1 MIVNITEPQ
10 DMKLWKITIAVPDDS
25 ELKKIFGVT
34 EITDSNRNLY
44 LAQAKVRHSSE
55 PFIIDEAVLGGGT
68 YELTPLI
75 DHFTGTYK
83 YVSSCS
89 VKGRFSRVD
98 TFCRVGANKSCDRER
113 FLRHYTQTFSASD
126 SDIAATGV
134 SSLNG
139 PDGFTRKYYSED
151 GLYLGFLPKEYI
163 CDHVLAGKDLVEG
176 TTGVPHHGL
185 GPDGIPDSG
194 DEHRANWILL
204 GEEGSDY
211 TEYGYAD
218 SISIGFNNIHAYD
231 ATPLYSGI
239 VPDDAHPGFYKVP
252 KRWYRPETGLLECVP
267 ASKDIAISGYFLGIN
282 TAYYKSV
289 ESVSS
294 DFVTDE
300 SVVSYDGY
308 KAFNT
313 WHYVRFKKN
322 AFPEDSPYGRY
333 NGRVVYKI
341 KLEVDYSLSPDYN
354 KNREKANN
362 EIGLGASGQVI
373 NGGGSI
379 VNSTYNY
386 NGTNPALPEPYSDY
400 VYEPAQEEIS
410 NKTKKSPLVSCWA
423 DSIRHVAV
431 SAMSKTALTAKAVK
445 DFVDDSFK
453 TFADYVNKLVG
464 SLVSYV
470 DNSRIDSFSGTKIT
484 YAPASSES
492 TKSVDINT
500 KIKSGIYRV
509 VTGDNMLKGTL
520 PPIDDYTGYLVIFNI
535 NDTDN
540 YIRDEYNESDKIRVR
555 QIVYPDDG
563 SNQSPW
569 TRVGYAESAKD
580 KNGTPLVGYLDSE
593 GNTVMDVHGAP
604 ARDTMNADGVRVL
617 PQVYGETGPK
627 DISSSDYSQT
637 YPLFAGTYKPNPLY
651 ISPNAVDYVSRN
663 EEITVKWS
671 DWSMM
676 GGGLRR
682 VVLTQDSVAQFNVM
696 YESFGPYTL
705 TLPDPANTPVGTKIG
720 LEQHYGKGAVVCGDN
735 TQNTEPVLYNNL
747 PGVYKALDEDYESY
761 IADTNSGYLG
771 TWSGDH
777 IVDEIKLGEA
787 CWFKL
792 AESQTLE
799 LTTIPTQMNFTVHKG
814 WNVIVV
820 PYKFDVTRLLIL
832 TSARPYVLMYVD
844 PAPSSN
850 LWTLKPIDLTKP
862 MDNDDLSFR
871 PIFFRTYS
879 HNIFGASDKGVI
891 RIPNLS
897 ADTHSVSVPLAAG
910 WNCIGFNKDMT
921 VDAIRNLL
929 PNIQTGADDGTLPIA
944 RDAKS
949 YLFECCLDDSG
960 TKREWLMDYDHCE
973 SNAISKLSD
982 KVNVLGE
989 TSGRRV
995 QYYESTIST
1004 SMTNIKLVSSEQDY
1018 AISTQFNLF
1027 YYDQYLNLVLDA
1039 DKLVVTLP
1047 KIENV
1052 SDVIKVDLDITTH
1065 KAKKSLVFIDEAVD
1079 ADAPDSHLEY
1089 TIPENISDKVHVTVT
1104 GYAEASADGAK
1115 TMRWGVGYYTK

>member
-34 EITDSNRNLY
+34 EITDSDRNLY
-44 LAQAKVRHSSE
+44 LAQAKVKHSSE
-55 PFIIDEAVLGGGT
+55 PFVINEAILDGGT

-89 VKGRFSRVD
+89 AKGSFSRVD
-98 TFCRVGANKSCDRER
+98 TFCRIGANKSCDRER
-113 FLRHYTQTFSASD
+113 FLRHYTQTFSSSD
-126 SDIAATGV
+126 SGIAATGV

-151 GLYLGFLPKEYI
+151 GLYLWFFPKEYI
-163 CDHVLAGKDLVEG
+163 CDHVLAGKNLVEG
-176 TTGVPHHGL
+176 TSGVPHHGL

-194 DEHRANWILL
+194 DEYRANWILL

-218 SISIGFNNIHAYD
+218 SISIGFNNVHAYD

-239 VPDDAHPGFYKVP
+239 VPDSANPGSYKVP
-252 KRWYRPETGLLECVP
+252 KWWYRPETGLLECVP
-267 ASKDIAISGYFLGIN
+267 ASKDINISGYFLGIN

-289 ESVSS
+289 ESMSS

-322 AFPEDSPYGRY
+322 AFPENSPYGRY

-400 VYEPAQEEIS
+400 VHEPAQEEIS

-423 DSIRHVAV
+423 DSIRHVATG
-431 SAMSKTALTAKAVK
+431 AMSKTALTAKAVK

-453 TFADYVNKLVG
+453 TFADYVNKLIG
-464 SLVSYV
+464 SLVNYV
-470 DNSRIDSFSGTKIT
+470 DNSRTDSFSGTKIT
-484 YAPASSES
+484 YSPASSES

-520 PPIDDYTGYLVIFNI
+520 PPIDDYTGYLVVFNI

-540 YIRDEYNESDKIRVR
+540 YTKDAYNESDKIRVR
-555 QIVYPDDG
+555 QTVYPDDG

-593 GNTVMDVHGAP
+593 GNTVTDVHGAP
-604 ARDTMNADGVRVL
+604 ARDTMDADGVRVL
-617 PQVYGETGPK
+617 PRIYGETGPR
-627 DISSSDYSQT
+627 DISSSDYAQT
-637 YPLFAGTYKPNPLY
+637 YSLFAGTYKPNPLY
-651 ISPNAVDYVSRN
+651 VSPNAVDYVSRN
-663 EEITVKWS
+663 EEVTVEWS

-682 VVLTQDSVAQFNVM
+682 VVLTRNSVAQFNVM
-696 YESFGPYTL
+696 YESFGSHRL
-705 TLPDPANTPVGTKIG
+705 TLPDPENTPVGTKIG
-720 LEQHYGKGAVVCGDN
+720 LEQHYGKGSVVCGDN
-735 TQNTEPVLYNNL
+735 TQNTEPVLHNNL
-747 PGVYKALDEDYESY
+747 PGVYKALAGDYMAY
-761 IADTNSGYLG
+761 MTNQQAGYLG

-777 IVDEIKLGEA
+777 TVDEIKLGEA

-792 AESQTLE
+792 AKAQTLE
-799 LTTIPTQMNFTVHKG
+799 LSPVHTSMTFTIHIG
-814 WNVIVV
+814 WNVIVI
-820 PYKFDVTRLLIL
+820 PYKFDGRELIVRTKS
-832 TSARPYVLMYVD
+832 TSTHVMYVD
-844 PAPSSN
+844 PTSSPDS
-850 LWTLKPIDLTKP
+850 WTLKTRLFSPDLARS
-862 MDNDDLSFR
+862 DLSFR
-871 PIFFRTYS
+871 PIFLQTFS
-879 HNIFGASDKGVI
+879 PELFGTSDKCTI
-891 RIPNLS
+891 QITNLS
-897 ADTHSVSVPLAAG
+897 ADISSVSVPLAAG

-921 VDAIRNLL
+921 VGSIRNLL
-929 PNIQTGADDGTLPIA
+929 PNIQTGADDGTLPIT

-949 YLFECCLDDSG
+949 YVFECCLDDRG

-973 SNAISKLSD
+973 SHAISKLSD

-1039 DKLVVTLP
+1039 DELVVTLP

-1079 ADAPDSHLEY
+1079 VGAPDSHLEY